1 MRVDS
6 SINDIVRLPELE
18 ERIRRYSR
26 IVYNLS
32 QPTEYLKHE
41 ATCNHYKKQLI
52 ATVYEHNSL
61 GGNKALGQKIDRLFE
76 SLDKLRELENK
87 KRGI

>member
-1 MRVDS
+1 MKIDS

-18 ERIRRYSR
+18 ERIRRYSK

-32 QPTEYLKHE
+32 QPSEYLRHE
-41 ATCNHYKKQLI
+41 ATCEYYKKMLI

-76 SLDKLRELENK
+76 ALDKVKELQNK
-87 KRGI
+87 KGE

>member
-1 MRVDS
+1 MNIDIL
-6 SINDIVRLPELE
+6 INDIVRLPDLE
-18 ERIRRYSR
+18 ARIRRYSR

-41 ATCNHYKKQLI
+41 ATREHYKKMLI

-61 GGNKALGQKIDRLFE
+61 GGNKALGQKINTLFE

-87 KRGI
+87 KKGI

>member
-1 MRVDS
+1 MKVDS

-18 ERIRRYSR
+18 ARIRRYSR

-32 QPTEYLKHE
+32 QPAEYLKHE
-41 ATCNHYKKQLI
+41 ATCDHYKKQLI

-61 GGNKALGQKIDRLFE
+61 GGNKQLGQKIDRLFE
-76 SLDKLRELENK
+76 SLDKVKELQNK
-87 KRGI
+87 KGI

>member
-1 MRVDS
+1 MKVDS

-41 ATCNHYKKQLI
+41 ATCDHYKKMLI

-76 SLDKLRELENK
+76 SLDKVKELQN